1 MVTLAMR
8 CASSRS
14 GSVVLAMYGALSCD
28 ATLDAITLPLA
39 VTVIVAIAV
48 AVLSYKAVI
57 TLAVAGFEGD
67 QEYIIHLLFE
77 DAYAGVVSGVASV

>member
-1 MVTLAMR
+1 MCCV
-8 CASSRS
+8 SSRS

-57 TLAVAGFEGD
+57 TLAVAGPVIVVLAEGV
-67 QEYIIHLLFE
+67 LSFKL
-77 DAYAGVVSGVASV
+77 AVGVLSYSAAV